1 MDMSGIFLDMLMDI
15 HGYFHGLSM
24 DMNGFYNGFIDI
36 YMVVNVYAWN
46 DKNLQWII
54 NHLLRGTHTCIYGM
68 SMLYT
73 DNRCDDIL
81 AI

>member
-36 YMVVNVYAWN
+36 YMVVNVYA
-46 DKNLQWII
+46 
-54 NHLLRGTHTCIYGM
+54 
-68 SMLYT
+68 
-73 DNRCDDIL
+73 
-81 AI
+81 